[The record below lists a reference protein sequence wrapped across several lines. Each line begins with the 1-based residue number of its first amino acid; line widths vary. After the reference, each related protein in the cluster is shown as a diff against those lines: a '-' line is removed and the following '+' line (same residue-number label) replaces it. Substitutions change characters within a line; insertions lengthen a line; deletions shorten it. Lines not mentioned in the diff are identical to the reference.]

1 VSKSN
6 LIVVL
11 SVTAMMVL
19 IMWPLVQSETDI
31 AYYGQNFLTKKKSQ
45 FQFLWVEDI
54 LTPLG
59 KISIILWLGKP
70 LQRTIEILPLGVTDF
85 PILYSL
91 RR

>member
-1 VSKSN
+1 MSKSN